1 MKFVKLLLGVAVL
14 YLLSALG
21 NALSSALALPLP
33 GAIIAF
39 IILLVWCLWRGH
51 SHHSL
56 DDASKSLTLILPLLI
71 MPSSIG
77 IMEHWALIKAEWLAI
92 LIAIS
97 ASLLLT
103 LFTTPWLVARVER
116 SFAERS
122 ESVQPDL
129 DSNKNSK

>member
-1 MKFVKLLLGVAVL
+1 MKFIKLLLGVAVL
-14 YLLSALG
+14 CLLSVLG

-39 IILLVWCLWRGH
+39 IVLLVCCLWRGQ
-51 SHHSL
+51 SH
-56 DDASKSLTLILPLLI
+56 DAVDGASKSLTLILPLLI

-92 LIAIS
+92 LVAIS

-103 LFTTPWLVARVER
+103 LLTTPWLVARVER
-116 SFAERS
+116 SFVQAPERAHS
-122 ESVQPDL
+122 DL
-129 DSNKNSK
+129 DNQH